1 MAKPNVATGGGGG
14 VDETKSAPTIDQ
26 PTPPPADQAPISPD
40 QIPTG
45 DAPPPV
51 VDPGTVT
58 LGSVA
63 TGSGET
69 VEVAAGIPSS
79 PCFDYN
85 PETGKP
91 NLRGDE
97 TMLSEKIRNGVRVV
111 VTTSGRKIFCCSLPK
126 FCEAFGPPPMPVD
139 YYLKFFPWAK

>member
-26 PTPPPADQAPISPD
+26 PTPPPADQAPTPPD
-40 QIPTG
+40 PIPTG
-45 DAPPPV
+45 AAILQEGSLAQTGRETTIEIQDGAPN
-51 VDPGTVT
+51 
-58 LGSVA
+58 
-63 TGSGET
+63 
-69 VEVAAGIPSS
+69 S

-97 TMLSEKIRNGVRVV
+97 EILVEKMKNNVRVV
-111 VTTSGRKIFCCSLPK
+111 VTTSGRKIFCCSLPT
-126 FCEAFGPPPMPVD
+126 FCDVFGPPPMPVD